1 MTSRKVDKYSH
12 EYCEL
17 CEYFRLELQQGGG
30 CLERCAATGEQ
41 LSWSGVRG
49 IRFSKSDKCP
59 FKEDKND
66 CN

>member
-1 MTSRKVDKYSH
+1 MTSRKVDKFSH

-17 CEYFRLELQQGGG
+17 CEWFRLEVQQGGG

-41 LSWSGVRG
+41 
-49 IRFSKSDKCP
+49 

-66 CN
+66 SN